1 MHAKEAVIR
10 SVIAG
15 LSAIL
20 ASKIAKI
27 EGYCP
32 RGHCRYTVYDMLTK
46 KEEEYSIFMSER
58 DRWPI
63 GDTGFKVLSNIYIS
77 KVKKDV
83 IGRR

>member
-46 KEEEYSIFMSER
+46 KEEEYSIFMSEVCSMTNLIFYSHSAR
-58 DRWPI
+58 L
-63 GDTGFKVLSNIYIS
+63 VESYIS
-77 KVKKDV
+77 AN
-83 IGRR
+83 GPGE